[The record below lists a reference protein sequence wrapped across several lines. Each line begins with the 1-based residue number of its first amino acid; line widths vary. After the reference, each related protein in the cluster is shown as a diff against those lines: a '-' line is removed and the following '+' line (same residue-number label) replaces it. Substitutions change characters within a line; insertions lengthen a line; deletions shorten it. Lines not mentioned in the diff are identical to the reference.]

1 MLHLLITLESFWCS
15 LSHLSY
21 THVVLC
27 LCSTVLIICR
37 VFLYSLFF
45 FCYGYTWSSC
55 YCPLSWFH
63 PWVLMITVLS
73 YLGML
78 RWIGPFYC
86 LDHTYIYIY
95 MYFVHCSHHAHDVS
109 YVLVPLS
116 IATTLERFCM
126 CLHMDTE
133 LHAYTVTS
141 LTPLYPYVKVN
152 IYPCIMCLLS
162 VNAYT
167 HYMYECIHC
176 PISPKWWL
184 LACAAHD
191 HISYF
196 FTSMYGDE
204 SMSSPILTRAK

>member
-95 MYFVHCSHHAHDVS
+95 VLCSLFSSCPWCILCFGAIVDCYDSWEILHVS
-109 YVLVPLS
+109 TYGYRTPCLYCHIPHPFVPLCES
-116 IATTLERFCM
+116 EHL
-126 CLHMDTE
+126 
-133 LHAYTVTS
+133 
-141 LTPLYPYVKVN
+141 P
-152 IYPCIMCLLS
+152 
-162 VNAYT
+162 
-167 HYMYECIHC
+167 MYHVLIVC
-176 PISPKWWL
+176 
-184 LACAAHD
+184 
-191 HISYF
+191 
-196 FTSMYGDE
+196 
-204 SMSSPILTRAK
+204 